1 MPEDNNKCQ
10 DCSDRQKCEEV
21 YRKMAGSEGPP
32 VTFSVIMAFLLPL
45 VIFIAALAAGQVLLK
60 RLNANLPVTAIS
72 LILAFLVTACYVLV
86 ARVIVKN
93 RAKRFDK

>member
-1 MPEDNNKCQ
+1 MPEDNDKCKG
-10 DCSDRQKCEEV
+10 CSDRQSCKDV
-21 YRKMAGSEGPP
+21 YQKMGESEGPP
-32 VTFSVIMAFLLPL
+32 LTFGVIMAFLLPL
-45 VIFIAALAAGQVLLK
+45 LIFIAALAAGQVLLK
-60 RLNANLPVTAIS
+60 RLNANLPVTVIS